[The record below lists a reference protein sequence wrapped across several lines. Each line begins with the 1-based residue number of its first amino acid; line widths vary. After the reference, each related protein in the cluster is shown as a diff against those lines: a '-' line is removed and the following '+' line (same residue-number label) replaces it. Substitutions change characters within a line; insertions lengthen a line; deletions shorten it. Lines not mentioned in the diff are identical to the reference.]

1 MSKLYTNDNLVHN
14 YRSYKALIAA
24 KYSGKSYTLVNNADN
39 AQEKHFYKLPALEC
53 SDNGNLFENNAIAYH
68 LANDSLRGTS
78 ELNKAEVV
86 QWLCWAQTDLW
97 PSVFAWILPAL
108 GLSNQKQTMEP
119 AKNDVKNQLKLLNK
133 HLLTK
138 TFLVGERITLADVA
152 VGVTLLPLYQHVLE
166 QSLRDEYQNV
176 TRYFLT
182 LINQKNFAD
191 VIGKVEL
198 CSGVKRL
205 TAESKCEGKKP
216 TPKKDQKKPEEKKQQ
231 PAKKSESKPV
241 DDGGDDDDLMPAMPK
256 PKDPFEKFPK
266 GTFDMDDFKR
276 FYSNNPEEKSIPYFW
291 TKFDKD
297 NYSIWFCE
305 YKYPEELT
313 QVFMS
318 CNLISGMFQR
328 LDRMRKNAFSSMLLF
343 GEDNNSTISG
353 VWVWRGHELAF
364 PLSDD
369 WTVDYESYDWKK
381 LNPDEESTKKLVEEY
396 FSWSGQFGGKKFNQG
411 KIFK

>member
-108 GLSNQKQTMEP
+108 GLSNQKQ
-119 AKNDVKNQLKLLNK
+119 
-133 HLLTK
+133 
-138 TFLVGERITLADVA
+138 
-152 VGVTLLPLYQHVLE
+152 
-166 QSLRDEYQNV
+166 
-176 TRYFLT
+176 
-182 LINQKNFAD
+182 
-191 VIGKVEL
+191 
-198 CSGVKRL
+198 
-205 TAESKCEGKKP
+205 
-216 TPKKDQKKPEEKKQQ
+216 
-231 PAKKSESKPV
+231 
-241 DDGGDDDDLMPAMPK
+241 
-256 PKDPFEKFPK
+256 
-266 GTFDMDDFKR
+266 
-276 FYSNNPEEKSIPYFW
+276 
-291 TKFDKD
+291 
-297 NYSIWFCE
+297 
-305 YKYPEELT
+305 
-313 QVFMS
+313 
-318 CNLISGMFQR
+318 
-328 LDRMRKNAFSSMLLF
+328 
-343 GEDNNSTISG
+343 
-353 VWVWRGHELAF
+353 
-364 PLSDD
+364 LSDD